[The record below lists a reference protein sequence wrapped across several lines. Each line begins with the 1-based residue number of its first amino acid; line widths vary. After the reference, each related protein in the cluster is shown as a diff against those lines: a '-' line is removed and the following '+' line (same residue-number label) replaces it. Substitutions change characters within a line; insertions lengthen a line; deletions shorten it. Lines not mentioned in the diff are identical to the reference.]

1 MPSIFPFVEKEGK
14 FFAPIVYVAP
24 RFIVQNGSIVEDM
37 ANPKIEAGTKGVFA
51 KVRMAWGR
59 TTDSDGNI
67 VDIPVAER
75 TEAELF
81 AVNTEWFA
89 SSN

>member
-14 FFAPIVYVAP
+14 FFAPIVYSAP
-24 RFIVQNGSIVEDM
+24 RFIVQNGTIVED
-37 ANPKIEAGTKGVFA
+37 ATNPKIEAGTKGVFA
-51 KVRMAWGR
+51 KVRMV
-59 TTDSDGNI
+59 TT
-67 VDIPVAER
+67 ER
-75 TEAELF
+75 GEAELF

>member
-14 FFAPIVYVAP
+14 FFSPIVSNVPRYRVAAEQSAGDS
-24 RFIVQNGSIVEDM
+24 RIQTRDGIWVEPDDM
-37 ANPKIEAGTKGVFA
+37 LMTEKSGTKGTFA
-51 KVRMAWGR
+51 RIRFRSGDTNK
-59 TTDSDGNI
+59 N
-67 VDIPVAER
+67 
-75 TEAELF
+75 ELF